1 MSRQFFRLGG
11 DDGDFAPELPAKSR
25 GNFLK
30 FAVLDPVQNQRPG
43 QKSLRKNPDKSVQA
57 EKKGKQLQ
65 GVIRGRAQN
74 HGGES
79 GIAERAV
86 QSLPV
91 RQAGAAVK
99 TPENSLEINQQKKN
113 IYQAPERDGQ
123 RQNQNAGA

>member
-30 FAVLDPVQNQRPG
+30 FAVLDPVQNQRAGQNSQSPG

-91 RQAGAAVK
+91 RQAGAAAK
-99 TPENSLEINQQKKN
+99 NTQKSLRKKQHN
-113 IYQAPERDGQ
+113 K
-123 RQNQNAGA
+123 

>member
-1 MSRQFFRLGG
+1 MSRQLFRLGG
-11 DDGDFAPELPAKSR
+11 DDGDFAPERPAKSR

-30 FAVLDPVQNQRPG
+30 FAVLDPVQTQRADQNSQTPG

-65 GVIRGRAQN
+65 GVILGRAQN

-113 IYQAPERDGQ
+113 IYQAPE
-123 RQNQNAGA
+123 